1 MSDRTRDDE
10 TKQYGQ
16 EYTDDDFLE
25 AVRECPVASTGEIA
39 EAVGCYRKTVLD
51 RLGKLEKQGEV
62 GHKKVSG
69 KAKVWY
75 IDGE

>member
-10 TKQYGQ
+10 TKQFNQ
-16 EYTDDDFLE
+16 EYTDDDFLK
-25 AVRECPVASTGEIA
+25 AIRECPVASTGEIA
-39 EAVGCYRKTVLD
+39 DAVGCYRKTVLA
-51 RLGKLEKQGEV
+51 RLGKLEEQGEV

-75 IDGE
+75 IDDG